1 MASLDDIL
9 TTQKNGV
16 VAISTIGQIFQRY
29 IGVLTSQTVTTST
42 LIFAGS
48 GRLVNFSIV
57 VKGST
62 NGKIHNSATVA
73 GITAANA
80 LCAVPAPSTT
90 GDAPYA
96 GIGVYPANL
105 IFTNGLVIVPGT
117 GQSVNVTYSIGA

>member
-16 VAISTIGQIFQRY
+16 VAICTMGQIFQHY
-29 IGVLTSQTVTTST
+29 VGILTSQTVTAST

-62 NGKIHNSATVA
+62 NGMIYNSATVA
-73 GITAANA
+73 GAAAANA

-105 IFTNGLVIVPGT
+105 IFLNGLVIVPGT
-117 GQSVNVTYSIGA
+117 GQSINVTYSAGL